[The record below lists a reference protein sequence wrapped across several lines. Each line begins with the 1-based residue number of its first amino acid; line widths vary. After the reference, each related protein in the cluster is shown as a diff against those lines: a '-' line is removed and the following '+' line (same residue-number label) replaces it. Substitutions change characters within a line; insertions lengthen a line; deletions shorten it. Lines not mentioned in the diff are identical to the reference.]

1 MLTGWLTHS
10 CNLLKRAK
18 KQKLLFDAGT
28 GTFTKGLTV
37 TGATSKAT
45 AVIDKVSGTATGYL
59 VLKSVVGTFQTDE
72 VLTDTGTGAAVA
84 NGVCSDYQNSYGEYE
99 YYWNT
104 DQSSVPCR
112 FYYAGNKG
120 QGKTR
125 VIHETGQMIDLPL
138 SVILPGTVTVSSA
151 EYRIDGTSGPFQE
164 VYSIETCYSVSGRS
178 AVDHYEAVLKA
189 VQ

>member
-18 KQKLLFDAGT
+18 KQKLLFDGGT

-37 TGATSKAT
+37 SGATSKAT

-59 VLKSVVGTFQTDE
+59 VLKNLIGTFQNDE
-72 VLTDTGTGAAVA
+72 NLTDTGTGAAVA

-112 FYYAGNKG
+112 FYFS
-120 QGKTR
+120 GKDKAR
-125 VIHETGQMIDLPL
+125 IIHETGQLIDQPL
-138 SVILPGTVTVSSA
+138 SVVLPPNITVTTE
-151 EYRIDGTSGPFQE
+151 EYRIYSSSGAWSGTWDIQT
-164 VYSIETCYSVSGRS
+164 VYPLSNRA
-178 AVDHYEAVLKA
+178 AVDHYEAVLKK
-189 VQ
+189 VP

>member
-1 MLTGWLTHS
+1 MLGGWLTHT

-18 KQKLLFDAGT
+18 KQKLLFDGGT

-59 VLKSVVGTFQTDE
+59 VLKSVVGTFQNDE

-84 NGVCSDYQNSYGEYE
+84 NGVCADYQNSYGEYE

-104 DQSSVPCR
+104 DQSSVACR
-112 FYYAGNKG
+112 FYFS
-120 QGKTR
+120 GKEKSR
-125 VIHETGQMIDLPL
+125 IIHETGQLIDQPL
-138 SVILPGTVTVSSA
+138 SVILPSTVSVETG
-151 EYRIDGTSGPFQE
+151 EYRIYSSSGAWSGTWDIQT
-164 VYSIETCYSVSGRS
+164 VYPLSNRA
-178 AVDHYEAVLKA
+178 AVDHYEAVLKK
-189 VQ
+189 VP